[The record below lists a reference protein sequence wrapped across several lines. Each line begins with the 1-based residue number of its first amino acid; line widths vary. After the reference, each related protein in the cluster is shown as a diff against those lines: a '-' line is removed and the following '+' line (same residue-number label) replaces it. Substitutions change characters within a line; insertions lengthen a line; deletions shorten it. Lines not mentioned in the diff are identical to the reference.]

1 MGAPHYGRAVRS
13 SRTNFRVNMHEIVL
27 KENLFEQFEYALS
40 VFVAFT
46 IQLDAS
52 MKIACT
58 TYGAGVHGT

>member
-46 IQLDAS
+46 IRLPHELDAP

-58 TYGAGVHGT
+58 T